1 MRVRIPIKDLK
12 LWWPAWQMAVPINA
26 YGFSAPG
33 HIGKIRASGE
43 DYDFYVDPEL
53 DSFWVKEGEFLPLS
67 GAALICLFNPAA
79 PERVQYTS
87 YCICTNGRVQVNYTD
102 DNGSSFNVRHY
113 ALEDLYIEGES
124 YSEDD

>member
-1 MRVRIPIKDLK
+1 MRVRIPLKNLK
-12 LWWPAWQMAVPINA
+12 LWWPAWQMSIPITA
-26 YGFSAPG
+26 YGFDAPG
-33 HIGKIRASGE
+33 REGKIRASGT

-67 GAALICLFNPAA
+67 GAALICLFNPNA

-87 YCICTNGRVQVNYTD
+87 YSICTNGKVQVNYTD
-102 DNGSSFNVRHY
+102 NDGFAFSIKMFD
-113 ALEDLYIEGES
+113 LKDLYIEGET